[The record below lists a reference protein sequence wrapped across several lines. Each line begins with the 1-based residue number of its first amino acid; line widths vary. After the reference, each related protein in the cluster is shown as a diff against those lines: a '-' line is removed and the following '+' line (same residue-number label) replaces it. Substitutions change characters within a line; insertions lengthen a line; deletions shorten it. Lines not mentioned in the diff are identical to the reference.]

1 MSHIYNGEFRGN
13 VSEPEIKEV
22 GSGRVQNFT
31 VFAQNQRKNRDTE
44 QYEEVS
50 PNFPI
55 RVALWNENIID
66 ELGKG
71 DLVAVNASVSVETFE
86 RRDGSEGIALKT
98 DYVESVEIKI
108 SKAAYSG
115 GGAAPRAEEKLGF

>member
-1 MSHIYNGEFRGN
+1 MSHFYDASFRGN

-31 VFAQNQRKNRDTE
+31 VFSQNQRKNRDTE

-50 PNFPI
+50 PNEPV
-55 RVALWNENIID
+55 RVALWNDDIIE

-71 DLVAVNASVSVETFE
+71 DLVAVTASLSIEKFE
-86 RRDGSEGIALKT
+86 RRDGSEGYALKT

-115 GGAAPRAEEKLGF
+115 GGSRAEAKVGF